1 MKIVDERKFMKGR
14 IKTIFASGTVLLSVM
29 TGKIPAQA
37 ADTLKIWTL
46 QNCIDHAVEN
56 NISIQQSRLNAES
69 SEIDLKNAKA
79 ALFPSVGFSTNQSLI
94 NRPFRNSSATV
105 SGTEIISSDSGTSY
119 TGNYGLNASWTIY
132 NGGENRKN
140 IRLQKINSEISR
152 LDTEESIN
160 SIEEEIV
167 QLYLQI
173 LYSAETV
180 KIRENTLAVSREE
193 LRRGQ
198 ELFDAGSISKADLA
212 QLYSQTSSDNYDWVS
227 AKASLADYRLQLKQ
241 LLDIE
246 EEMELMIPDIR
257 DDAVLAIIPDKDS
270 VYASALETRPEILSG
285 QLGIDASELDIEIAK
300 AGYLPSLSLSAGIG
314 TNHTSGNDYTFT
326 EQIKNGW
333 NNSIGLTLSIPITS
347 NRQNKSAVEKARIQS
362 SISKLELNQKQK
374 DLYKTIE
381 SLWTDAASSQEQYIA
396 AKAQE
401 KSAEA
406 SYELASGQF
415 ALGMK
420 NTVELLTEKNNFT
433 NAVQEALQAKYMA
446 ILNICLLKFYNGE
459 SLSL

>member
-1 MKIVDERKFMKGR
+1 M
-14 IKTIFASGTVLLSVM
+14 
-29 TGKIPAQA
+29 
-37 ADTLKIWTL
+37 
-46 QNCIDHAVEN
+46 
-56 NISIQQSRLNAES
+56 
-69 SEIDLKNAKA
+69 
-79 ALFPSVGFSTNQSLI
+79 
-94 NRPFRNSSATV
+94 
-105 SGTEIISSDSGTSY
+105 
-119 TGNYGLNASWTIY
+119 
-132 NGGENRKN
+132 
-140 IRLQKINSEISR
+140 
-152 LDTEESIN
+152 
-160 SIEEEIV
+160 
-167 QLYLQI
+167 
-173 LYSAETV
+173 
-180 KIRENTLAVSREE
+180 AVSREE

-212 QLYSQTSSDNYDWVS
+212 QLYSQTSSDNYDLVS

-246 EEMELMIPDIR
+246 EEMELMIPDIP